1 MQGELAISKTEP
13 LESNP
18 ELGVYFM
25 QDGQDGDGSREVY
38 FTQFNRKQRL
48 LVTAGSSYMAN
59 LWDLRSDDYN
69 NFKSSSLPH
78 IKSANALSENNAD
91 VSSVHWNAAG
101 DRLLTSSSDMVARV
115 WKVDEQGEV
124 KIEKVKNF
132 NDILMNSKFNT
143 ERGNLVATGG
153 LFSVISVWDCD
164 SDSCKEVASFDHS
177 DIDPNF
183 RGLEIEWQNSKHVA
197 VAGKSK
203 FIYLWSIER
212 LNSPLI
218 KWEGHH

>member
-1 MQGELAISKTEP
+1 
-13 LESNP
+13 
-18 ELGVYFM
+18 
-25 QDGQDGDGSREVY
+25 
-38 FTQFNRKQRL
+38 
-48 LVTAGSSYMAN
+48 MAN

-78 IKSANALSENNAD
+78 IKSANALTENNAD
-91 VSSVHWNAAG
+91 VSSVHWNATG

-115 WKVDEQGEV
+115 WRVDEQGEV

-132 NDILMNSKFNT
+132 SDILMNSKFNT

-183 RGLEIEWQNSKHVA
+183 RGLEIEW
-197 VAGKSK
+197 
-203 FIYLWSIER
+203 
-212 LNSPLI
+212 
-218 KWEGHH
+218 